1 MIRGMYDGQQADE
14 VGKLKKDIQYLLNSR
29 TKS

>member
-1 MIRGMYDGQQADE
+1 MIRGMYDGQEAAE
-14 VGKLKKDIQYLLNSR
+14 VEKLKKDIKHLMNSR